1 MKYILLILIKI
12 YWKYVPESKRRRCLF
27 KTSCSNYV
35 YKKAKEKGLFAGL
48 KALLFRIHNCN
59 SNYDIIEIDNRKLLV
74 SSEYEVFNES
84 EINHSIL
91 NS

>member
-1 MKYILLILIKI
+1 MKYLLLMMIKL
-12 YWKYVPESKRRRCLF
+12 YWKFIPESKRRKCLF
-27 KTSCSNYV
+27 KVSCSNYV
-35 YKKAKEKGLFAGL
+35 YRKTKEKGLVGGL

-59 SNYDIIEIDNRKLLV
+59 SKYNIIEVDNKKLLV
-74 SSEYEVFNES
+74 SSRFKVFNKN